1 MLQYLPSFGLILLI
15 SLILSAVLTPFVGR
29 LGLRLGMADRPG
41 GRRQHGRLI
50 SRLGGVGMY
59 VGFSAAVLAT
69 LVLPRGWL
77 PPRLDQKELFR
88 LAGLLLGTSAVFVFG
103 LLDDRFEFPSRPQY
117 AAQFLSSLIAIAFI
131 IFIERT
137 NNPFTNQVVR
147 FAWPVVW
154 ALTIFWFMGMINTV
168 NWLDGMD
175 GLATGVA
182 GIMSA
187 VLAIHMIGTGQ
198 YSVALLPVA
207 LLGAALGFLP
217 FNFNPAR
224 VFMGSNGSYFLGWA
238 LAALGI
244 IAGAKLAT
252 VLLVMGLPILDVAW
266 LIYYRWRRGEKASLA
281 GRDHLHYRLADMG
294 FSQRQIVIGY
304 YLFSAAFGVLALGL
318 GSRLF
323 KLVALLILTGAAVA
337 IIVWATE
344 ASERKRAVHEA

>member
-1 MLQYLPSFGLILLI
+1 MFQYLPSFGLILLI
-15 SLILSAVLTPFVGR
+15 SLLLSASLTPFMER
-29 LGLRLGMADRPG
+29 LGLRLRVADRPG

-59 VGFSAAVLAT
+59 VGFSVAVLAT
-69 LVLPRGWL
+69 LMLPNGWL

-103 LLDDRFEFPSRPQY
+103 LLDDRFEFPSRPQF

-137 NNPFTNQVVR
+137 NNPFTNKVVK

-154 ALTIFWFMGMINTV
+154 ALTI
-168 NWLDGMD
+168 
-175 GLATGVA
+175 
-182 GIMSA
+182 
-187 VLAIHMIGTGQ
+187 HMIGAGQ

-207 LLGAALGFLP
+207 LLGATLGFLP

-266 LIYYRWRRGEKASLA
+266 LIFSRWRRACMAYLA

-294 FSQRQIVIGY
+294 LSQRKIVAGY

-323 KLVALLILTGAAVA
+323 KLVALLILTAAALAV
-337 IIVWATE
+337 IVWATE
-344 ASERKRAVHEA
+344 ASERKKAC